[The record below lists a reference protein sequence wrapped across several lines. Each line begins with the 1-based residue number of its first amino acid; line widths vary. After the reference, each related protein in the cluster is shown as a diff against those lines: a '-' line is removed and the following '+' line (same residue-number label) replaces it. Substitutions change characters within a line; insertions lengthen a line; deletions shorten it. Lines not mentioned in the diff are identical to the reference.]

1 MFPGDKI
8 RFLTDILRKQTALRN
23 QIESRANITI
33 GFSTAIL
40 AFTLSQSLQG
50 KTNTGLIIILSFSIL
65 ALLSGLLALK
75 PLQLFTSKGQAQ
87 SVFYHT
93 AIAKQDLATY
103 TKKLKDITN
112 SEQKVLE
119 QYALE
124 IHNMTYHSIRIKK
137 FLSNLSIKL
146 LVSGIIIG
154 GIITL
159 IH

>member
-8 RFLTDILRKQTALRN
+8 RFLTDILRKQTDLRN

-33 GFSTAIL
+33 GFSTAII
-40 AFTLSQSLQG
+40 AFALSQSLQG
-50 KTNTGLIIILSFSIL
+50 KTNTGLIVILSFSLL

-75 PLQLFTSKGQAQ
+75 PLQLFTAKGQAQ

-93 AIAKQDLATY
+93 AIAKQDLSSY
-103 TKKLKDITN
+103 TQKLKEITQ

-146 LVSGIIIG
+146 LVFGILIG
-154 GIITL
+154 GIITIL
-159 IH
+159 R